1 MNGQTASVTSDQTP
15 YRRVLLV
22 EDDAGT
28 RLLLTRLIQRE
39 QIAISCAATGEEA
52 LTLLTQAG
60 AEAFDLLVSD
70 YNLPDMT
77 CGQLVER
84 LRADALSIPF
94 MVITGAGSELV
105 AVDMMKAG
113 ARDYM
118 VKDAGFLDR
127 APVVIQRVLMD
138 LETERRMHEA
148 EAQLRRTATLLQVV
162 FDSTR
167 EAILLLDAEMRVLRA
182 NQAAGEPS
190 GSPWLL
196 PDLFQ
201 ASSRPQVLE
210 LFQTALRGET
220 PPLAVAERLTTA
232 GAVRW
237 VEVAMAPLPPT
248 ATEYCV
254 VMVLRDVTD
263 RIQTEREREA
273 MLARLM
279 EKRQLESLGVLA
291 AGVGHEINNPLTGVL
306 NYAQLIADL
315 SPDGTVIQSYADEVV
330 KGSERIAAIVRQ
342 LVDFTRDDE
351 HNRTTVRLDMVVQQV
366 LGLMGATLERSGIF
380 VFVQTPESL
389 PAVWCNQHQMRLV
402 LLSIVENA
410 REALERRFPQADP
423 AKRLRIL
430 ASERNDNA
438 RQMVRLTVEDSGD
451 GIPDDVLPH
460 LFEPFFTT
468 KSRAVADGLD
478 LAIAY
483 RVIEAHGGMLSVETQ
498 VGRGTAI
505 HIDLPV
511 ASRAEGDGYRL

>member
-1 MNGQTASVTSDQTP
+1 MIDRTVDVTSMTP
-15 YRRVLLV
+15 EKWRVLLV

-28 RLLLTRLIQRE
+28 RMLLTRLMQRE
-39 QIAISCAATGEEA
+39 QIVIASAGTGEEA
-52 LTLLTQAG
+52 LNLIRQAG
-60 AEAFDLLVSD
+60 VGAFDLLVSD
-70 YNLPDMT
+70 YHLPDMS
-77 CGQLVER
+77 CDQLVER
-84 LRADALSIPF
+84 LRADGVDIPF
-94 MVITGAGSELV
+94 MVITGAGSESV
-105 AVDMMKAG
+105 AVTMMKAG

-127 APVVIQRVLMD
+127 APVVIHRVLSD

-148 EAQLRRTATLLQVV
+148 EEKLHRTAALLQAV

-167 EAILLLDAEMRVLRA
+167 EAIALLDGEMRVLRA
-182 NQAAGEPS
+182 NRAAGDMADPHQT
-190 GSPWLL
+190 L
-196 PDLFQ
+196 PDLFSE
-201 ASSRPQVLE
+201 SSRQQVLDRYAS
-210 LFQTALRGET
+210 ALRGET
-220 PPLAVAERLTTA
+220 PPLEIAERSTPD
-232 GAVRW
+232 GATQW

-248 ATEYCV
+248 ESEFRV
-254 VMVLRDVTD
+254 VMVLRDVSD
-263 RIQTEREREA
+263 RVRSEREREA

-315 SPDGTVIQSYADEVV
+315 SEDGTVIQSYAEEVV

-351 HNRTTVRLDMVVQQV
+351 RNRTVVRLDRVVQQV
-366 LGLMGATLERSGIF
+366 LGLLGAALERAGIY
-380 VFVQTPESL
+380 VFVQTPDSV
-389 PAVWCNQHQMRLV
+389 PAVWCNQHQIRLV

-410 REALERRFPQADP
+410 REALDRRFPQADP

-430 ASERNDNA
+430 TSVRTVD
-438 RQMVRLTVEDSGD
+438 RHQMVRLTVEDTGD

-483 RVIEAHGGMLSVETQ
+483 RVIQSHGGLLSVDTQ
-498 VGRGTAI
+498 VGKGTSV

-511 ASRAEGDGYRL
+511 AAHMEGDNYLL